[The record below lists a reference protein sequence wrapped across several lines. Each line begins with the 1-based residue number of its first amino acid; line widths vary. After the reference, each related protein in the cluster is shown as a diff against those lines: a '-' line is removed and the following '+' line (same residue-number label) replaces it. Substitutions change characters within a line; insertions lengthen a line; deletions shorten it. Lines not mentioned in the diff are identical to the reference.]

1 MTQGTGSSRLDLEV
15 LFRNAIVEESDWD
28 WDCHSQGMALS
39 PQHTLLGS
47 PSLLPLKLLLKSNR
61 LRLK

>member
-39 PQHTLLGS
+39 PSAH
-47 PSLLPLKLLLKSNR
+47 PAWFSLFAAPKAPFEE
-61 LRLK
+61 